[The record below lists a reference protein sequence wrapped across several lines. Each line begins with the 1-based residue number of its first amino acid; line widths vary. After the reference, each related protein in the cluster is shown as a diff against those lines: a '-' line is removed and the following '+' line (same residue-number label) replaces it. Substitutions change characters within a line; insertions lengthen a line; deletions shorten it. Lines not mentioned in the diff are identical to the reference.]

1 MGDPVL
7 QKWQRDLNCVGDADR
22 STRQRALS
30 RFDDALGTGRGASA
44 DLLVPGAR
52 SRLVAEGLLAAL
64 LLRLSDPVEK
74 NRELALHILWQLV
87 EQDQCGG
94 AAASSPGHALEP
106 AVVASVLSEAVR
118 VGESRLCEVP
128 FPESSEEL
136 RLRWLELLSQ
146 LVAHPACRGAL
157 GRELGALCR
166 IVGKCSADAFP
177 DCKRQCALLVSQLCA
192 RAPEKVH
199 LQLEAL
205 LVPTVGSLAH
215 QHAKVRQSAL
225 DAVKSLVLTCCETS
239 SNFDELMRE
248 RVLPAVRKVN
258 HDRASAVRIQG
269 IQLVSDLL
277 LKMPCSHQYRKDLLP
292 IALFGLA
299 DPAAQIQDTT
309 LATVESVGE
318 RLTAEQQAQT
328 QTQEREREREHEHE
342 LAALSLWDDL
352 ELPEPFKRRPGRGA
366 RELVVQTLPSALPAL
381 LKEATDWTAA
391 ERFRAV
397 ALLRCMLVFAEG
409 SVAPLA
415 PAILETLFAV
425 FGDDEPTIAAAARDC
440 SRLLGR
446 FLAPSQLLSIVLPA
460 CLGVGTRAGAGAGA
474 GAGEAVLLEAGAPG
488 AATVAA
494 DTGSRRL
501 GALAVLA
508 SAVRGLPGSGA
519 LPEQLGDVAEALAQP
534 ALGDSEA
541 ANVQAAVLRAA
552 QAVLDRQLQAL
563 GAGGASLSVLAE
575 CRLLRTLLLLA
586 TSAADA
592 DGKAGLHAEAEV
604 ALALLAATAGCLDTA
619 GAPDVP
625 RFCELRCRLLLP
637 VCVAAGGDADTAL
650 VRLASG
656 DSGGNKKQQVLVDAA
671 VCGEWTKARPERRL
685 LDQLVRRVGLGGL
698 ERAGQLPLVVAVLLA
713 TAPAERDAD
722 LRLCMLALLET
733 IISSGLAPGA
743 GGAALDRF
751 LPQIVLQVL
760 LPGLVWRA
768 GRVSSTIRKVSTFCL
783 SRLVRLAADPGAAQQ
798 QQQQQQ
804 QGQQQQQARTHW
816 YAKELPRML
825 PTLKGCLD
833 DQEADTRRFACD
845 CLAGMCQLV
854 ARAGLELDAFA
865 VTDTYHDVVKR
876 LDDADD
882 GVRVAGCGALAAL
895 LAAAPPMAI
904 KGTVAGYVADA
915 CFIHLDDPAAQV
927 QEAVFHVLKTLLDK
941 PVDADMIKDKARTHR
956 ARHRNPHFCDLITSN

>member
-1 MGDPVL
+1 MGNPLL
-7 QKWQRDLNCVGDADR
+7 QKWQRDLNCLGDADR

-30 RFDDALGTGRGASA
+30 RFDDALGTGRGAAA
-44 DLLVPGAR
+44 DLLMPGAR
-52 SRLVAEGLLAAL
+52 SRLVGEGLLAAL
-64 LLRLSDPVEK
+64 SLRLSDPVEK
-74 NRELALHILWQLV
+74 NRELALRILWQLV

-106 AVVASVLSEAVR
+106 AVVASMLSEAAR
-118 VGESRLCEVP
+118 VGASRLCEVP

-136 RLRWLELLSQ
+136 RLRWLELLTQ

-166 IVGKCSADAFP
+166 IVGKCSADGFP

-192 RAPEKVH
+192 RAPEQVH

-205 LVPTVGSLAH
+205 LVPTLGSLAH

-225 DAVKSLVLTCCETS
+225 DAVKSLVLTCCESS

-277 LKMPCSHQYRKDLLP
+277 LKMPCSYQYRKDLLP

-299 DPAAQIQDTT
+299 DPAAQIQDMT

-318 RLTAEQQAQT
+318 RLTAEQQAQPHA
-328 QTQEREREREHEHE
+328 QEREREHEHEHEHE

-425 FGDDEPTIAAAARDC
+425 FGDEEPTIAAAARDC
-440 SRLLGR
+440 SRILGR
-446 FLAPSQLLSIVLPA
+446 FLAPSQLLAIVLPA
-460 CLGVGTRAGAGAGA
+460 CLGVGTRASAA
-474 GAGEAVLLEAGAPG
+474 EAVLLDAGAPG

-508 SAVRGLPGSGA
+508 SAVRGLPGGGA
-519 LPEQLGDVAEALAQP
+519 LPEQLGNVAEALAQP

-637 VCVAAGGDADTAL
+637 VCVAAGGDADAAL
-650 VRLASG
+650 LRLASG
-656 DSGGNKKQQVLVDAA
+656 DSTTSSSSNNKQQVLVDAA
-671 VCGEWTKARPERRL
+671 VCGEWSKARAERRL

-698 ERAGQLPLVVAVLLA
+698 ERAGQLPMVVAVLLA

-722 LRLCMLALLET
+722 LRLCMLALLDT
-733 IISSGLAPGA
+733 IISSGLAPGV

-760 LPGLVWRA
+760 LPALVWRA

-783 SRLVRLAADPGAAQQ
+783 SRLVKLAADPGAVQQ
-798 QQQQQQ
+798 QQQQD
-804 QGQQQQQARTHW
+804 QQQQQARTHW

-865 VTDTYHDVVKR
+865 VTETYHDVVKR

-904 KGTVAGYVADA
+904 KGTVASYVADA